1 MDKGLRTIKPF
12 SRYFR
17 EAIRFYDL
25 DKPFVAQIIFILS
38 LAVQFGGYMMAKPY
52 VIDLYTHYEKLYVRL
67 EGELSLH
74 KINSIMF
81 ASGDYEVMIQSFIHV
96 VLLVAAIRFATFL
109 ISLFFGSWYF
119 FGLTNPGMSGA
130 QRTLVFFSRL
140 PKLII
145 FNVLFNVA
153 FYSGVLVLIMV
164 LGIVSL
170 IIPLLTIFTAL
181 IPLFVMA
188 LSTLFVFK
196 DLLIIEFDVGIFRN
210 FKKSIDLTR
219 GNKKQIIMNMM
230 SLYILGWLLN
240 MFSID
245 VNNALLA
252 LFISVFMESIIMIV
266 TQRLSVLMFLDA
278 ASLERKD
285 KTKEKSVEAV

>member
-1 MDKGLRTIKPF
+1 
-12 SRYFR
+12 
-17 EAIRFYDL
+17 
-25 DKPFVAQIIFILS
+25 
-38 LAVQFGGYMMAKPY
+38 
-52 VIDLYTHYEKLYVRL
+52 
-67 EGELSLH
+67 
-74 KINSIMF
+74 
-81 ASGDYEVMIQSFIHV
+81 
-96 VLLVAAIRFATFL
+96 
-109 ISLFFGSWYF
+109 
-119 FGLTNPGMSGA
+119 
-130 QRTLVFFSRL
+130 
-140 PKLII
+140 
-145 FNVLFNVA
+145 
-153 FYSGVLVLIMV
+153 MV

>member
-67 EGELSLH
+67 EGELSLD

-109 ISLFFGSWYF
+109 ISLFFGSWFLWPDQSRDVRY
-119 FGLTNPGMSGA
+119 
-130 QRTLVFFSRL
+130 QRTLVFFKATKTHYFQRALQCRL
-140 PKLII
+140 
-145 FNVLFNVA
+145 LFWCPCTDNGFGHRFVNHT
-153 FYSGVLVLIMV
+153 
-164 LGIVSL
+164 
-170 IIPLLTIFTAL
+170 PWTIFTAL

-196 DLLIIEFDVGIFRN
+196 DLLIIEFGCGDFQN
-210 FKKSIDLTR
+210 FKRALTYL

-230 SLYILGWLLN
+230 SLYILGWLEH
-240 MFSID
+240 
-245 VNNALLA
+245 
-252 LFISVFMESIIMIV
+252 VFHRREQCPPGPV
-266 TQRLSVLMFLDA
+266 HLGVWK
-278 ASLERKD
+278 AS
-285 KTKEKSVEAV
+285 S